1 MEILGKQTE
10 KNTLYIAVLAL
21 VVLGLALVLSTWR
34 MLRQQEEAG
43 LEHLALTAR
52 SILQA
57 VDSSLRRG
65 PAHMGRGMGM
75 GQGRFNTETRE
86 FFQDLQTSGDVLFAG
101 IIDDKGNRFLG
112 PRPPQETPL
121 DLPPEAME
129 ALRKN
134 NRWHGVAKYGDTVAY
149 VAARRLQIM
158 RFRMMRDG
166 ERPPRPDQ
174 GEANP
179 HHGMSIMRPDQAP
192 APGAPRPPLSQDA
205 PPPGAEQAAPET
217 PQPPELFL
225 VVALDMDKHQA
236 VYQAFRRTAL
246 FQTAYILAAA
256 LFIWALAARFLS
268 RRKLAGKAAYLERF
282 QARLLDNLPDGL
294 LIVDGQG
301 DIRAANPAAHAILA
315 GHGASSAAALAGR
328 PITDFSLPPIAPAD
342 SCETG
347 EDWRQL
353 ELSGLHL
360 EVRCLPFHG
369 EEESPALMVI
379 LRDRTRIR
387 SLEKSLAEAEK
398 LAAVGT
404 LAAGVAHEIRN
415 PLSALRGFAQYFAKK
430 LAGKKPEEEYATT
443 MVREA
448 DRLNRVVTDLL
459 YLARPRC
466 ASPVPTQLEP
476 LCDELETLLRF
487 DLREKELALTRDLA
501 ATTVTA
507 DPDALK
513 QALLNLLLNA
523 LEAMPSPDKT
533 GSPRVITLQA
543 ERDAVKDGVWIRVAD
558 TGPGMTEE
566 QKKQAFE
573 PFFSTKSK
581 GTGLGLAL
589 VHSIMSQHG
598 GEAAIQSA
606 PGRGCEI
613 ALFFP
618 GAPHDKGQA

>member
-1 MEILGKQTE
+1 MEILGKRTE

-21 VVLGLALVLSTWR
+21 VALGLALVLSTWR

-52 SILQA
+52 SVLQA

-65 PAHMGRGMGM
+65 PAHMNRMM
-75 GQGRFNTETRE
+75 GQSRFNAETRE
-86 FFQDLQTSGDVLFAG
+86 FFQDLQTNGDVLFAG
-101 IIDDKGNRFLG
+101 LIDDKGNRFLG
-112 PRPPQETPL
+112 ARPPQETPL
-121 DLPPEAME
+121 NLPEA
-129 ALRKN
+129 ALAELRAG
-134 NRWHGVAKYGDTVAY
+134 NRWHGVASYGDARTY
-149 VAARRLQIM
+149 VAARRIQFP
-158 RFRMMRDG
+158 RFRMREDG
-166 ERPPRPDQ
+166 RPFRQEQ
-174 GEANP
+174 GP
-179 HHGMSIMRPDQAP
+179 GHHGMATPDSQPPQGLQP
-192 APGAPRPPLSQDA
+192 APDSRQPEAF
-205 PPPGAEQAAPET
+205 QAAPEGDA
-217 PQPPELFL
+217 PPDLFL

-268 RRKLAGKAAYLERF
+268 RRKLAGKAAYLERL

-301 DIRAANPAAHAILA
+301 LIRAANPAAQVILTN
-315 GHGASSAAALAGR
+315 GRHFSASSLLGQSAAA
-328 PITDFSLPPIAPAD
+328 FSLPSVPA
-342 SCETG
+342 EG
-347 EDWRQL
+347 WQQVAFA
-353 ELSGLHL
+353 GLQL

-369 EEESPALMVI
+369 EEENPALMVI

-387 SLEKSLAEAEK
+387 TLEKSLAEAEK
-398 LAAVGT
+398 LAAVGA

-430 LAGKKPEEEYATT
+430 LTGRKPEEEYATT

-459 YLARPRC
+459 YLARPRG
-466 ASPVPTQLEP
+466 ASPSQVALGPV
-476 LCDELETLLRF
+476 CDELESLLRF
-487 DLREKELALTRDLA
+487 DLKEKDLFLSRELAA
-501 ATTVTA
+501 NTVTA

-523 LEAMPSPDKT
+523 LEAL
-533 GSPRVITLQA
+533 PRMDEAPGAARTVTIA
-543 ERDAVKDGVWIRVAD
+543 SNRDADKGGVWVRVAD
-558 TGPGMTEE
+558 NGPGMDEE
-566 QKKQAFE
+566 QKRQAFE

-589 VHSIMSQHG
+589 VHSIMGQHG
-598 GEAAIQSA
+598 GEAAIRTA
-606 PGRGCEI
+606 PGQGCEV

-618 GAPHDKGQA
+618 DIAEGA